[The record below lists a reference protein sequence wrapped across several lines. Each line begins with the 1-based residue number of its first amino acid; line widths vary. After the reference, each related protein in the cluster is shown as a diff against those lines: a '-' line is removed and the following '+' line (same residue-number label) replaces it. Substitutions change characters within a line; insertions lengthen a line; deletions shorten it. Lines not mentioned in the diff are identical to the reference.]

1 MAKVSIVCVTYN
13 RRELLL
19 SCLRSCVRQ
28 DYPQLEILA
37 LVNGS
42 EDGSSEAVAQEF
54 PQVRRLETHRNLG
67 VFPALNIAIAN
78 TDGDYIMMMDDDAYF
93 KSNDAI
99 TKLLAALIDDSTL
112 GAVTC
117 NLEGPSE
124 QPVETDRYLSVF
136 TTGFTMVPRKVFTDW
151 VGYFPDLFFR
161 SAGETYVCT
170 TLWEMGKTVKRL
182 SGVRMYHERA
192 MHGRSDRDWKFY
204 GLRSQILCAV
214 MREPWYL
221 LVPSLLSKAIKS
233 LFQFIS
239 WGHFL
244 NWFRAWWSAT
254 ANLPEAFRLR
264 RPISWRTR
272 KLLWRL
278 NEDAVTD
285 INALPEYRRVV
296 SGVTITDRLESVG
309 NVTSGI

>member
-1 MAKVSIVCVTYN
+1 MPKVSIICVSYN
-13 RRELLL
+13 RRDLLL
-19 SCLRSCVRQ
+19 KCLRSCVIQ
-28 DYPQLEILA
+28 DYSDLEILA
-37 LVNGS
+37 LINGS
-42 EDGSSEAVAQEF
+42 EDGSAATVRNEL
-54 PQVRRLETHRNLG
+54 PQVRILETHRNLG
-67 VFPALNIAIAN
+67 FFPALNIAIAN
-78 TDGDYIMMMDDDAYF
+78 TGGDYLMMMDDDAYF
-93 KSNDAI
+93 LDPDAI
-99 TKLLAALIDDSTL
+99 SKLLSALLDDPSL

-124 QPVETDRYLSVF
+124 TPVETDRYLSVF
-136 TTGFTMVPRKVFTDW
+136 TTGFTMVPRQVFTEW

-182 SGVRMYHERA
+182 SGVRMYHELA

-221 LVPSLLSKAIKS
+221 LLPSLFSKAIKS
-233 LFQFIS
+233 LVQFIS
-239 WGHFL
+239 WGHL
-244 NWFRAWWSAT
+244 TTWIKAWVSAIV
-254 ANLPEAFRLR
+254 NLPEAYRLR

-278 NEDAVTD
+278 NEEAVTD
-285 INALPEYRRVV
+285 INSLPEYRRVTSAV
-296 SGVTITDRLESVG
+296 ALSKPLESLS
-309 NVTSGI
+309 NY

>member
-1 MAKVSIVCVTYN
+1 MPKVSIVCVSYN

-19 SCLRSCVRQ
+19 ECLRSCVTQ
-28 DYPQLEILA
+28 QHQELEIVA
-37 LVNGS
+37 LINGS
-42 EDGSSEAVAQEF
+42 EDGSAAAVGEEF
-54 PQVRRLETHRNLG
+54 PQVRILETHRNLG
-67 VFPALNIAIAN
+67 FFPALNIAIAN
-78 TDGDYIMMMDDDAYF
+78 TGGDYLMMMDDDAYF
-93 KSNDAI
+93 LNSNAI
-99 TKLLAALIDDSTL
+99 TTLVGALRDDPSL

-124 QPVETDRYLSVF
+124 TPVETDRYISVF
-136 TTGFTMVPRKVFTDW
+136 TTGFTMVPRKVFTEW

-170 TLWEMGKTVKRL
+170 TLWEMGKTVKRVRD
-182 SGVRMYHERA
+182 VRMYHERA

-221 LVPSLLSKAIKS
+221 LIPSLASKAVKS

-239 WGHFL
+239 AGHFT
-244 NWFRAWWSAT
+244 NWIRAWCSAF

-278 NEDAVTD
+278 EKEVVTD
-285 INALPEYRRVV
+285 INALPEYRRVTSAV
-296 SGVTITDRLESVG
+296 ALSNTLESVG
-309 NVTSGI
+309 NL

>member
-1 MAKVSIVCVTYN
+1 MPKVSIVCVSYG

-19 SCLRSCVRQ
+19 ECLRSCVTQQHQ
-28 DYPQLEILA
+28 DFEIVA
-37 LVNGS
+37 LINGS
-42 EDGSSEAVAQEF
+42 EDGSAAAVAGEF
-54 PQVRRLETHRNLG
+54 PQVRIIETHRNLG
-67 VFPALNIAIAN
+67 FFPALNIAIAN
-78 TDGDYIMMMDDDAYF
+78 TNGDYIMMMDDDAHF
-93 KSNDAI
+93 KSPDAI
-99 TKLLAALIDDSTL
+99 SRLLGSFAEDPAL

-124 QPVETDRYLSVF
+124 TTVTTDRYISVF
-136 TTGFTMVPRKVFTDW
+136 TTGFTMVPRKVFTEW

-170 TLWEMGKTVKRL
+170 TLWEMGRTVKRL
-182 SGVRMYHERA
+182 KDVRMHHERA

-221 LVPSLLSKAIKS
+221 LVPSLGSKAVKS

-239 WGHFL
+239 WGHFT
-244 NWFRAWWSAT
+244 NWIRAWCSAFV
-254 ANLPEAFRLR
+254 NLPEAFRLR

-278 NEDAVTD
+278 EKEVVTD
-285 INALPEYRRVV
+285 INALPEYRL
-296 SGVTITDRLESVG
+296 VTSAVALSNTLESVG
-309 NVTSGI
+309 NL